1 MAKGKRLTSTDA
13 PVSVLILED
22 NPAVGARFTQ
32 IVEEWPLGVPVKHC
46 LLLRDALEVIG
57 SQRVDLLI
65 ADIHLPDGSGID
77 AIRFLRKK
85 QPKANAVVISALS
98 GRELVIDA
106 LKAGADGYI
115 LKDDPNIEVMSALE
129 SIIAGHSPISAT
141 IARQLIETMFDGDEA
156 EPVADEEPLAD
167 EEAEPKPLAKD
178 KAPESKLTP
187 RERQV
192 LNAIARGF
200 SYREIATL
208 LEISEQT
215 VPVHIRNIYRKLEV
229 KSRTEATY
237 EGRLMG
243 LIDE

>member
-1 MAKGKRLTSTDA
+1 MPKGKYTSSTDA
-13 PVSVLILED
+13 PISVLILED
-22 NPAVGARFTQ
+22 NPAVGARFTR
-32 IVEEWPLGVPVKHC
+32 IVEEWPRGVPVKHC
-46 LLLRDALEVIG
+46 LVLQDALEMIRSVK
-57 SQRVDLLI
+57 VDLLI

-77 AIRFLRKK
+77 AIRLLRKE

-115 LKDDPNIEVMSALE
+115 LKDDPNIEVVSALE
-129 SIIAGHSPISAT
+129 AIIEGHSPISAT
-141 IARQLIETMFDGDEA
+141 IARQLIETMFDGDES
-156 EPVADEEPLAD
+156 EMPDID
-167 EEAEPKPLAKD
+167 EAEPRSLAKD
-178 KAPESKLTP
+178 KSPESKVTP

-192 LNAIARGF
+192 LNAIAKGF

-208 LEISEQT
+208 LGISEQT

>member
-1 MAKGKRLTSTDA
+1 MPKGTKETEQPEALI
-13 PVSVLILED
+13 SVLILED
-22 NPAVGARFTQ
+22 NPAVGARFTK
-32 IVEEWPLGVPVKHC
+32 IVEDWPKGVPVKHC
-46 LLLRDALEVIG
+46 LNLEDALDIIR
-57 SQRVDLLI
+57 SIKVDLLI

-77 AIRFLRKK
+77 AIRLLREL

-115 LKDDPNIEVMSALE
+115 LKDDPNIEVVSALE
-129 SIIAGHSPISAT
+129 SIVAGHSPISAT
-141 IARQLIETMFDGDEA
+141 IARQLIETIFDGEEDPHSA
-156 EPVADEEPLAD
+156 GDEESNPT
-167 EEAEPKPLAKD
+167 PLAKD
-178 KAPESKLTP
+178 KTPKGHLTP

-192 LNAIARGF
+192 LNAIAKGF
-200 SYREIATL
+200 SYKEIANL
-208 LEISEQT
+208 LSISEQT

-229 KSRTEATY
+229 KSRSEAAY

>member
-1 MAKGKRLTSTDA
+1 MPKGAATPDQPDA
-13 PVSVLILED
+13 LISVLILED
-22 NPAVGARFTQ
+22 NPAVGARFTK
-32 IVEEWPLGVPVKHC
+32 IVEDWPKGVPVKHC
-46 LLLRDALEVIG
+46 LNLEDALELIRCVKI
-57 SQRVDLLI
+57 DLLI

-77 AIRFLRKK
+77 AIRLLREL

-115 LKDDPNIEVMSALE
+115 LKDDPNIEVVGALE
-129 SIIAGHSPISAT
+129 SILAGHSPISAT
-141 IARQLIETMFDGDEA
+141 IARQLIETIFDGDSESTHLGDDEQEQ
-156 EPVADEEPLAD
+156 EPT
-167 EEAEPKPLAKD
+167 PLAKD
-178 KAPESKLTP
+178 KTPKGPLTP

-192 LNAIARGF
+192 LNAIAKGF
-200 SYREIATL
+200 SYKEIANL
-208 LEISEQT
+208 FAISEQT

-229 KSRTEATY
+229 KSRSEAAY